1 MDAARLQ
8 VMARQCKLPPF
19 LEEVQIYVYS
29 MASQNAYVLKLLLPV
44 GSELVYSQASITA
57 QDIHSRSV
65 PNLRRF
71 LQAKVD
77 QCCHRLQRLLWDKL
91 EVTVAVSYSFR
102 SDRACAGQGTI
113 DELRDWKGKS

>member
-1 MDAARLQ
+1 MDADHLQ

-19 LEEVQIYVYS
+19 LEEVQVHVHP
-29 MASQNAYVLKLLLPV
+29 MASQNAYVLRLVLRV
-44 GSELVYSQASITA
+44 GTEWAYGQVSITA
-57 QDIHSRSV
+57 QDIHSV